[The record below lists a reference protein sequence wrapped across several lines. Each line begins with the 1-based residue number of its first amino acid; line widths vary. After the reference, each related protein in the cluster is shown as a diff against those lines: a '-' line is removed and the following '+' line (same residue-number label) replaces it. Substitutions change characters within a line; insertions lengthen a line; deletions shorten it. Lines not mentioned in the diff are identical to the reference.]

1 MRKTIIAIASC
12 IVLLLLG
19 YAGFRGYKV
28 WKQNHWLTMA
38 RNFAAQA
45 DARNEAICLQQLLR
59 INPRNLEAC
68 RMMAVLSEAARS
80 PSALI
85 WRERTLGLNPNS
97 LEDRLAL
104 VQTAMIFKDYATAT
118 NAIAGVNAADKNTAT
133 YHNLAGVIDIS
144 VGQIADAAQHF
155 SEAARLDPA
164 NPTPRLNLAIV
175 RLHGSNTLDLAEAR
189 IDLKRISVEATNFT
203 MRCQATRELIG
214 DALRFKDNSTALTLS
229 HALVQPTNAFF
240 SDKLLRLDVLKIT
253 GNAEL
258 KPAIAQYQRDAA
270 SNTAATSEMA
280 TWLMTRT
287 SPAETLTWL
296 HTLPMSTQTNQPAA
310 LLIAGCQVLGKDWIG
325 LQSSL
330 AKQNWAELD
339 FVRHAFLAR
348 SLRGQ
353 KLEGAATAEWG
364 VAMQLTRDEKAS
376 LTALSRLAAQWQWD
390 DEAEQILWTIVNR
403 YPEETWAGQALQ
415 QAFIMNGR
423 TRSLMQLFS
432 IQAKRAPADLEVKNN
447 LAMTAML
454 LNSQDLN
461 PYGLARE
468 AYDKM
473 PQNPSYASTYAYSLY
488 LQKQYAEAL
497 KVMQKLTPKQLNDP
511 SIAGYYGLILKATG
525 DNAKAQSYFG
535 WALKGKLLPE
545 EQKLF
550 QQAQGH

>member
-38 RNFAAQA
+38 KDFAAKA
-45 DARNEAICLQQLLR
+45 DARNEILCLQQLLR

-68 RMMAVLSEAARS
+68 RMMADLTEAARS

-85 WRERTLGLNPNS
+85 WRQRTLELNPNS
-97 LEDRLAL
+97 VEDRLAL
-104 VQTAMIFKDYATAT
+104 AQTAMLFKDYATAT
-118 NAIAGVNAADKNTAT
+118 NALAKVKEADQKNAN
-133 YHNLAGVIDIS
+133 YQNLAGVVDIS
-144 VGQIADAAQHF
+144 LGQLADAAGHF
-155 SEAARLDPA
+155 SEAARLEPA
-164 NPTPRLNLAIV
+164 NPTPRLNLAIL

-189 IDLKRISVEATNFT
+189 IDLKRISMEATNFT

-214 DALRFKDNSTALTLS
+214 DALRFKDTATALTLS
-229 HALVQPTNAFF
+229 QALVQPTNAFF
-240 SDKLLRLDVLKIT
+240 SDKLLRLDVLKTT
-253 GNAEL
+253 GSAEL
-258 KPAIAQYQRDAA
+258 KPAIAQYERDAG
-270 SNTAATSEMA
+270 SNGAAISEMA

-287 SPAETLTWL
+287 SPAETLTWM
-296 HTLPMSTQTNQPAA
+296 HTLPMATQTNQPAA
-310 LLIAGCQVLGKDWIG
+310 TLIAGCQVLTQDWTG
-325 LQSSL
+325 LQNSL
-330 AKQNWAELD
+330 SKQNWDELD
-339 FVRHAFLAR
+339 FARHAFLAR

-353 KLEGAATAEWG
+353 KLEGAATAEWAA
-364 VAMQLTRDEKAS
+364 AMQLTRDGKAG
-376 LTALSRLAAQWQWD
+376 LTALFRLAAQWQWD
-390 DEAEQILWTIVNR
+390 DEAEQILWKIINQ
-403 YPEETWAGQALQ
+403 YPEESWAGQTLQ
-415 QAFIMNGR
+415 QALIMGGR

-432 IQAKRAPADLEVKNN
+432 VQAKRMPADMEIKNN

-454 LNSQDLN
+454 LNSQEVN

-473 PQNPSYASTYAYSLY
+473 PQNPSYASTYAFSLY
-488 LQKQYAEAL
+488 QQKQYAEAL

-525 DNAKAQSYFG
+525 DNAKAQSYLG

-550 QQAQGH
+550 QQAQSH

>member
-1 MRKTIIAIASC
+1 
-12 IVLLLLG
+12 
-19 YAGFRGYKV
+19 
-28 WKQNHWLTMA
+28 
-38 RNFAAQA
+38 
-45 DARNEAICLQQLLR
+45 
-59 INPRNLEAC
+59 
-68 RMMAVLSEAARS
+68 MMAVLSEAARS

-85 WRERTLGLNPNS
+85 WRERTLELNPNS

-118 NAIAGVNAADKNTAT
+118 NALAGVKAADKNTAT

-144 VGQIADAAQHF
+144 LGQVADAAQHF

-189 IDLKRISVEATNFT
+189 IDLKRISMDATNFT

-229 HALVQPTNAFF
+229 QALVQPTNAFF
-240 SDKLLRLDVLKIT
+240 SDKLLRLDVLKVT
-253 GNAEL
+253 GSAEL
-258 KPAIAQYQRDAA
+258 KPAIAQYQHEAA
-270 SNTAATSEMA
+270 VNTAATSEMA

-296 HTLPMSTQTNQPAA
+296 HTLPMATQTNQPAA
-310 LLIAGCQVLGKDWIG
+310 LLMAGCQVLEKDWTG

-339 FVRHAFLAR
+339 FVRHAFLAH

-364 VAMQLTRDEKAS
+364 VAVQLTRDEKAS
-376 LTALSRLAAQWQWD
+376 LTALFRLAAQWQWD

-403 YPEETWAGQALQ
+403 YPEEAWAGQTLE

-423 TRSLMQLFS
+423 TRSLMQLFA
-432 IQAKRAPADLEVKNN
+432 IQAKRAPADMEVKNN
-447 LAMTAML
+447 LAMTSML
-454 LNSQDLN
+454 LNSQDSN

-468 AYDKM
+468 VYDKM

-497 KVMQKLTPKQLNDP
+497 KVMQKLTPTQLNEP
-511 SIAGYYGLILKATG
+511 SIAGYYGLILKATD
-525 DNAKAQSYFG
+525 DNDKAQSYFG